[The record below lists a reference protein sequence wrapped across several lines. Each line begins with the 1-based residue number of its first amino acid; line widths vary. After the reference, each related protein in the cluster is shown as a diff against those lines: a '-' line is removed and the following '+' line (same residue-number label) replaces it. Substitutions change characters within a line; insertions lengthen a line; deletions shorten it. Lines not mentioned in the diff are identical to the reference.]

1 MDNIKVPRAP
11 KEWDQRFLVIAS
23 HVASWSKDPSTKV
36 GAVAVRDRR
45 ILATGFNGLPA
56 GVADSDE
63 RLRDRETR
71 LAMTIHAEQNCVAYA
86 ARTGICLAGSTVY
99 VWPLFTCSN
108 CAALLIQADV
118 NKIIVPNFVEPIRW
132 AESFDRAREMFIEAG
147 VSVQRIPM
155 RGPIN
160 PALADDG
167 NMEDEL
173 TGNGLPISDA

>member
-1 MDNIKVPRAP
+1 MDNIKVPKAP

-45 ILATGFNGLPA
+45 ILATGFNGMPA
-56 GVADSDE
+56 GVADSDI
-63 RLRDRETR
+63 RLKDRETR
-71 LAMTIHAEQNCVAYA
+71 LAMTVHAEANCVAYA
-86 ARTGICLAGSTVY
+86 ARAGICLAGSTVY

-118 NKIIVPNFVEPIRW
+118 TRIITPDYVEPIRW
-132 AESFDRAREMFIEAG
+132 SESFDRAKEMFIEAG

-155 RGPIN
+155 RGPIY
-160 PALADDG
+160 PAIEEDG
-167 NMEDEL
+167 DL
-173 TGNGLPISDA
+173 RDQLHRDALI

>member
-1 MDNIKVPRAP
+1 MDNIKVPKAP
-11 KEWDQRFLVIAS
+11 KEWSQRFLVIAS

-56 GVADSDE
+56 GVTDSDT
-63 RLRDRETR
+63 RLKDRETR

-86 ARTGICLAGSTVY
+86 ARAGICLAGSTIH

-108 CAALLIQADV
+108 CAAILIQADV
-118 NKIIVPNFVEPIRW
+118 NRIVVPNFVEPIRW
-132 AESFDRAREMFIEAG
+132 SASFDRAREMFIEAG
-147 VSVQRIPM
+147 VTVERIPM

-160 PALADDG
+160 PALSDDST
-167 NMEDEL
+167 D
-173 TGNGLPISDA
+173 PDWP